1 MKHRMFLSTLGFAA
15 LAFTATPS
23 HAASDPSGI
32 WLNDVGSAKMEV
44 TKCGKGICAKI
55 VWLKDPND
63 SKGKPLHDVRGRRR
77 SSPRTEVLLRSGHQ
91 RHTMPDMRRRR
102 NDHRFTV
109 QEVPG

>member
-63 SKGKPLHDVRGRRR
+63 SKGKPLHDYFDARPPDSRHAAVRQYESGWPRCLGR
-77 SSPRTEVLLRSGHQ
+77 Q
-91 RHTMPDMRRRR
+91 RL
-102 NDHRFTV
+102 
-109 QEVPG
+109 